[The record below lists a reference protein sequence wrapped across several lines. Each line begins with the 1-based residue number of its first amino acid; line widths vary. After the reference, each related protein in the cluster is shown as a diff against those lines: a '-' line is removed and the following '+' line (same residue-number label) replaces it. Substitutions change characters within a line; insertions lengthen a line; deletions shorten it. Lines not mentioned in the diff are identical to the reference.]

1 MLKRKKTPYCAPGTA
16 QAGFSMIEVLVAI
29 VITAVGLM
37 GFAALQTRALLAA
50 EDTYMRTQALSLA
63 QEVLERKRINGSTE
77 MYLDRNLADP
87 ALATYTSGTMW
98 MLPPPTNCFGL
109 IANCSPAQ
117 MAQYDIA
124 QILALANN
132 GSYLANGSI
141 RVNRSAVS
149 NTIRIFVAWGD
160 DTAADCAA
168 ADGLSGGLAR
178 RSCVVLQG
186 M

>member
-1 MLKRKKTPYCAPGTA
+1 MLKNRKSAYRASAPT

-29 VITAVGLM
+29 VLTAVGLM

-77 MYLDRNLADP
+77 MFLDRNLADP

-98 MLPPPTNCFGL
+98 MAPPATNCFGTT
-109 IANCSPAQ
+109 ANCTPAQ
-117 MAQYDIA
+117 MAQYDIG
-124 QILALANN
+124 QILALANSN
-132 GSYLANGSI
+132 SYLANGSI

-149 NTIRIFVAWGD
+149 NTMRIFVAWGD